1 MKLLL
6 IHCDSIEWEA
16 KKKAIKEPEETEMK
30 PERAEEALVIF
41 TAVEKSDEGSR
52 EAVMKQAI
60 KEILEVYNQVKAK
73 NIVLYPYA
81 HLSSN
86 LSSPHFAKDMLLS
99 MESEIKKQKIE
110 VKHAPFGW
118 YKSFKLHAKGHPLA
132 ELSKE
137 ISAEKADKE
146 KETKRQPVL
155 RKIHLDKEELKENDH
170 RILGQKLDLFSFQ
183 EVSPG
188 MAFVHPKGSI
198 LINQLLDFWRQEHE
212 KRGYKEISTPLLANK
227 GLWQVSGHW
236 DHYKENMFF
245 TTIEQAE
252 YAIKPMNCPGAILV
266 YKSSQRSYRD
276 LPLRLAE
283 LGRVHRNELSG
294 VLSGLFRLRAF
305 TQDDAHIFTTEQQ
318 LEKEIEDVVSLVQH
332 VYGAFNFDYHV
343 ELSTRPEKRMGSEG
357 LWDKAEKALEE
368 ALKKKKLKCRINK
381 GDAAFY
387 GPKIDFH
394 IKDSL
399 GRTWQCATIQVD
411 FQMPEKFGLSYIDAD
426 NSQKRPVI
434 IHRVVYGAIERFL
447 GILVEHYNGSFP
459 LWLSP
464 VQIIVIPLTDR
475 NNSYAE
481 AICSR
486 LKGAGIRSELDE
498 QSSTVEYRIRNAQL
512 QKIPYTIVVGDKEE
526 KGKTIAVR
534 TRDGKVKFGVKAD
547 DFLEQLKEEIEKRKQ

>member
-1 MKLLL
+1 MRLLL

-30 PERAEEALVIF
+30 PEMAEEALVIF
-41 TAVEKSDEGSR
+41 TAVEKEDENGK
-52 EAVMKQAI
+52 EAVVKQAV
-60 KEILEVYNQVKAK
+60 KEILEVFDKVKAK
-73 NIVLYPYA
+73 RIVVYPYA

-137 ISAEKADKE
+137 IKAEKTGKE
-146 KETKRQPVL
+146 REINQQPVL

-188 MAFVHPKGSI
+188 MAFIHPKGSI
-198 LINQLLDFWRQEHE
+198 IISQLLDLWRKEHD
-212 KRGYKEISTPLLANK
+212 KRGYKEISTPLLANRS
-227 GLWQVSGHW
+227 LWQVSGHR

-252 YAIKPMNCPGAILV
+252 YVVKPMNCPGAILV
-266 YKSSQRSYRD
+266 YKSLPRSYRD

-283 LGRVHRNELSG
+283 LGKVHRNELSG
-294 VLSGLFRLRAF
+294 VLSGLIRLRGF
-305 TQDDAHIFTTEQQ
+305 TQDDAHIFVSEEQ
-318 LEKEIEDVVSLVQH
+318 LENEIEEVVGLVQH
-332 VYGAFNFDYHV
+332 VYSIFNFDYHV
-343 ELSTRPEKRMGSEG
+343 ELSTRPEKRMGAEA
-357 LWDKAEKALEE
+357 LWDKAEKALED
-368 ALKKKKLKCRINK
+368 ALKKKRLKYKVNK
-381 GDAAFY
+381 GDGAFY

-399 GRTWQCATIQVD
+399 GRTWQCATIQAD
-411 FQMPEKFGLSYIDAD
+411 FQMPEKFSLAYAGMD
-426 NSQKRPVI
+426 NRPRRPVI
-434 IHRVVYGAIERFL
+434 IPRVIYGAIERFF
-447 GILVEHYNGSFP
+447 GILIEHYNGAFP

-464 VQIIVIPLTDR
+464 VQAIVIPLTDR
-475 NNSYAE
+475 NNSYSE
-481 AICSR
+481 DVYEK
-486 LKGAGIRSELDE
+486 LKKSGIRIEIDKE
-498 QSSTVEYRIRNAQL
+498 SSTVEYRIRNAQL

-526 KGKTIAVR
+526 KAKAIAVR
-534 TRDGKVKFGVKAD
+534 TRDGKVKYGVKPD
-547 DFLEQLKEEIEKRKQ
+547 DFISQLEEEIESRR

>member
-41 TAVEKSDEGSR
+41 TAVEKSDEGSK
-52 EAVMKQAI
+52 ETVIKQAI
-60 KEILEVYNQVKAK
+60 MEILEVYHQVKAK
-73 NIVLYPYA
+73 RIVVYPYA

-86 LSSPHFAKDMLLS
+86 LSSPAFAKDMLLS

-137 ISAEKADKE
+137 IRAEKTGKE
-146 KETKRQPVL
+146 KEVKQQPVL

-188 MAFVHPKGSI
+188 MAFIHPKGSI
-198 LINQLLDFWRQEHE
+198 IIGQLLDLWRKEHE
-212 KRGYKEISTPLLANK
+212 KRGYREISTPLLANK
-227 GLWQVSGHW
+227 GLWQVSGHL
-236 DHYKENMFF
+236 DHYRENMFF
-245 TTIEQAE
+245 TEIEEAE

-266 YKSSQRSYRD
+266 YKSSPRSYRD

-305 TQDDAHIFTTEQQ
+305 TQDDAHIFVSEEQ
-318 LEKEIEDVVSLVQH
+318 LEKEIEEVVSLVQH
-332 VYGAFNFDYHV
+332 IYSVFNFDYHV
-343 ELSTRPEKRMGSEG
+343 ELSTRPEKRMGAEA
-357 LWDKAEKALEE
+357 LWDKAEKALED
-368 ALKKKKLKCRINK
+368 ALKKKKLKYKTNK
-381 GDAAFY
+381 GDGAFY

-411 FQMPEKFGLSYIDAD
+411 FQMPEKFSLAYAD
-426 NSQKRPVI
+426 TDNRPKRPVI
-434 IHRVVYGAIERFL
+434 IHRVVYGALERFF
-447 GILVEHYNGSFP
+447 GILIEHYNGAFP
-459 LWLSP
+459 VWLSP
-464 VQIIVIPLTDR
+464 VQAIVIPLTDR
-475 NNSYAE
+475 NNGYANT
-481 AICSR
+481 IYR
-486 LKGAGIRSELDE
+486 TLKTSGIRAEIDKE
-498 QSSTVEYRIRNAQL
+498 SSTVEYRIRNAQL

-526 KGKTIAVR
+526 KAKTIAVR
-534 TRDGKVKFGVKAD
+534 ARDGKVKFGIKTD
-547 DFLEQLKEEIEKRKQ
+547 DFVKQLEEEVEKRK